1 MRLAGVPL
9 LFALIGSFAFAHSV
23 SAQSLIEATDVEEIV
38 SIARGY
44 GSATVQA
51 DSGGAPQIVG
61 RIDGVQYTV
70 NFYGCENTSGC
81 TTIQFRAAWTNPGS
95 VTLNDMN
102 RWNQDKRFG
111 KAYLDVENDPVIEWD
126 VNLFGG
132 VSALNL
138 DDTFDWWKI
147 VLDNFVADAL

>member
-1 MRLAGVPL
+1 MRLASVPL
-9 LFALIGSFAFAHSV
+9 LCAVIGSFAFAPSV
-23 SAQSLIEATDVEEIV
+23 SAQSLIEATDIEEIAN
-38 SIARGY
+38 IARGY
-44 GSATVQA
+44 GSATVQK
-51 DSGGAPQIVG
+51 DNIGDPQILG

-70 NFYGCENTSGC
+70 NFYGCDNGNGC

-95 VTLNDMN
+95 ITVNDMN

-111 KAYLDVENDPVIEWD
+111 KAYLDTANDPVIEWD

-132 VSALNL
+132 VSARNL